1 MSEAVLTINSKNYGA
16 RSLEGWLLCK
26 FSELDFAVEVV
37 DWEGSGTRTEP
48 LFLSP
53 SSLAPRLRHD
63 QHDVWDT
70 LAMGEYLHESLA
82 KSPLLPADPAVR
94 ARCRSICGEIH
105 SDFANL
111 RSALPM
117 NIKSHH
123 RGSPMFAGAQADIDR
138 IETIWNECLDAS
150 GGPYLFGEARTVA
163 DALYAPVCVR
173 LCTYEIKVGAAASR
187 YIETIMGMPEIRE
200 WIAAARL
207 EPDDDE
213 ELDEMEF

>member
-1 MSEAVLTINSKNYGA
+1 M
-16 RSLEGWLLCK
+16 W
-26 FSELDFAVEVV
+26 
-37 DWEGSGTRTEP
+37 
-48 LFLSP
+48 
-53 SSLAPRLRHD
+53 
-63 QHDVWDT
+63 
-70 LAMGEYLHESLA
+70 
-82 KSPLLPADPAVR
+82 
-94 ARCRSICGEIH
+94 
-105 SDFANL
+105 
-111 RSALPM
+111 
-117 NIKSHH
+117 
-123 RGSPMFAGAQADIDR
+123 AGAQADIDR

-150 GGPYLFGEARTVA
+150 GGPYLFGESRTVA